1 METIAARLNAYRQAG
16 HSVRDHLMKSRDA
29 IAGADPH
36 NAWISVIDATTLG
49 RMIDWLEQQ
58 PQSLPLYGV
67 PFAVKDN
74 IDVAGLPTTAGCPD
88 YCYWPD
94 AHAAV
99 VERLMR
105 AGAIPLGKTNLDQFA
120 TGLVGSRSPYG
131 ACRNAFDQSRISGG
145 SSAGSAVAVALGQVT
160 FALGTDTAGSGRVP
174 AAFNNLLGLKPT
186 RGRLST
192 RGVVPACRSLDCV
205 NVFGLCGDDVRR
217 VFEVADG
224 FDPLDPQARPA
235 QPPAPLQAAI
245 PQDGFRFGVPREEDL
260 AFFGDEQTAA
270 AFHHGIQAL
279 EALGGEAC
287 RIDLTPFLEAAR
299 LLYEGPWVAERY
311 SAIRE
316 FIESR
321 PESLLPVTRQ
331 IIGAGAAPLACDLF
345 SAQHRLAELRRA
357 TEPVWEQVDCL
368 VTPTAGYLPTIEAV
382 KADPVEINSQLG
394 YYTNF
399 MNLLDLSAIAAPSG
413 FTPDGL
419 PFGLTLSAPAFM
431 DRPLIDLA
439 ERLQRHRQLPLGT
452 GRQSAAATARVLE
465 SDHGEHRLAIAVCGA
480 HMSGLPLNETLTE
493 RGGRHLQTTRTAAL
507 YRLYALP
514 GGPPARPGLVRV
526 DADGEAVEVE
536 VWTLPRHRVG
546 DFLDTIPAPLGLGR
560 ITLEDGREVVGFV
573 CEAAA
578 TGSAEDISALGSWR
592 RYLTRSG

>member
-1 METIAARLNAYRQAG
+1 METIADRLSAYRHAG
-16 HSVRDHLMKSRDA
+16 QSARGHLLEKRDA
-29 IAGADPH
+29 IADADPH
-36 NAWISVIDATTLG
+36 NAWISVIDTATLG
-49 RMIDWLEQQ
+49 PMIDWLEQQ
-58 PQSLPLYGV
+58 PRSLPLYGV

-94 AHAAV
+94 THATV
-99 VERLMR
+99 VARLMR

-131 ACRNAFDQSRISGG
+131 ACRNAFDPTRISGG
-145 SSAGSAVAVALGQVT
+145 SSAGSAVAVALGQVV

-174 AAFNNLLGLKPT
+174 AAFNNLVSLKPT
-186 RGRLST
+186 RGRVST

-205 NVFGLCGDDVRR
+205 NVFGRCGDDVRR
-217 VFEVADG
+217 VFEVAEG
-224 FDPLDPQARPA
+224 FDPLDAQARRA
-235 QPPAPLQAAI
+235 QPPAPLRAAI
-245 PQDGFRFGVPREEDL
+245 PQDGFRFGVPRDEDL

-270 AFHHGIQAL
+270 AFRDGIAAL
-279 EALGGEAC
+279 EALGGEPC
-287 RIDLTPFLEAAR
+287 RVDLTPFLETAR

-311 SAIRE
+311 NAIRP

-331 IIGAGAAPLACDLF
+331 IIGGGAAPSACDLF
-345 SAQHRLAELRRA
+345 AAQHRLAELRRA

-368 VTPTAGYLPTIEAV
+368 VTPTAGYLPTIAAV
-382 KADPVEINSQLG
+382 EADPVGINSQLG

-399 MNLLDLSAIAAPSG
+399 MNLLDLSAIAAPGG

-431 DRPLIDLA
+431 DRALIGVA
-439 ERLQRHRQLPLGT
+439 ERLQRHLGLPLGT
-452 GRQSAAATARVLE
+452 GRRTAPAAQALE
-465 SDHGEHRLAIAVCGA
+465 AGHGEHRQAIAVCGA
-480 HMSGLPLNETLTE
+480 HMSGLPLNETLIE

-526 DADGEAVEVE
+526 GADGHAVEVE

-560 ITLEDGREVVGFV
+560 ITLEDGREVTGFI
-573 CEAAA
+573 CEAYA
-578 TGSAEDISALGSWR
+578 TEQAEDISALGSWR
-592 RYLTRSG
+592 RYLARLA

>member
-1 METIAARLNAYRQAG
+1 METIAARLSAYRDAG
-16 HSVRDHLMKSRDA
+16 DSVRDHLLERRDA
-29 IAGADPH
+29 IVGADPH
-36 NAWISVIDATTLG
+36 NAWISVIDTATLSG
-49 RMIDWLEQQ
+49 MIDWLEQQ
-58 PQSLPLYGV
+58 SPSLPLYGV

-74 IDVAGLPTTAGCPD
+74 IDVAGLPTTAGCPA

-120 TGLVGSRSPYG
+120 TGLVGSRSPNG
-131 ACRNAFDQSRISGG
+131 ACRNAFDRRRVSGG
-145 SSAGSAVAVALGQVT
+145 SSAGSAVAVALGQVA

-174 AAFNNLLGLKPT
+174 AAFNNLMSLKPT

-205 NVFGLCGDDVRR
+205 NIFGLCGDDLRR
-217 VFEVADG
+217 VFEVVDG
-224 FDPLDPQARPA
+224 FDPLDPQSRPP
-235 QPPAPLQAAI
+235 QPPAPLGAAI
-245 PQDGFRFGVPREEDL
+245 PPGRFALGVPRDEDL
-260 AFFGDEQTAA
+260 EFFGDDQTAT
-270 AFHHGIQAL
+270 AFHRSIEAL
-279 EALGGEAC
+279 EALGGEVR

-311 SAIRE
+311 SAIRG
-316 FIESR
+316 FIESQ
-321 PESLLPVTRQ
+321 PDALLPVTRQ
-331 IIGAGAAPLACDLF
+331 IIGAGAEPLACDLF
-345 SAQHRLAELRRA
+345 TAQHRLAELRRA
-357 TEPVWEQVDCL
+357 TESAWAGIDCL
-368 VTPTAGYLPTIEAV
+368 VTPTAGHLPTLEAV
-382 KADPVEINSQLG
+382 EADPVGVNSQLG

-399 MNLLDLSAIAAPSG
+399 MNLLDLSAVAAPGG

-431 DRPLIDLA
+431 DRALIDLA
-439 ERLQRHRQLPLGT
+439 ERLQRHCQLPLGT
-452 GRQSAAATARVLE
+452 GRQTAPAAEALDA
-465 SDHGEHRLAIAVCGA
+465 DHGEHRQAIAVCGA
-480 HMSGLPLNETLTE
+480 HMSGLPLNETLIE

-526 DADGEAVEVE
+526 DADGHAVEVE

-560 ITLEDGREVVGFV
+560 ITLEDGREVTGFI
-573 CEAAA
+573 CEAWA
-578 TGSAEDISALGSWR
+578 TASAEDISALGSWR
-592 RYLTRSG
+592 RYLTRPA

>member
-1 METIAARLNAYRQAG
+1 METIAARLSAYRDAG
-16 HSVRDHLMKSRDA
+16 DSVRDHLLESRNA
-29 IAGADPH
+29 IASADPH
-36 NAWISVIDATTLG
+36 NAWISVIDTATLSG
-49 RMIDWLEQQ
+49 MIDWLEQQ
-58 PQSLPLYGV
+58 SRSLPLYGV

-74 IDVAGLPTTAGCPD
+74 IDVAGLPTTAGCPA

-131 ACRNAFDQSRISGG
+131 ACRNAFDQSRVSGG
-145 SSAGSAVAVALGQVT
+145 SSAGSAVAVALGQVA

-174 AAFNNLLGLKPT
+174 AAFNNLMGLKPT

-192 RGVVPACRSLDCV
+192 RGVVPACHSLDCV
-205 NVFGLCGDDVRR
+205 TIFGLCGDDLHR
-217 VFEVADG
+217 VFEVVDG
-224 FDPLDPQARPA
+224 FDPLDPQARPP
-235 QPPAPLQAAI
+235 QPPAPLRAAI
-245 PQDGFRFGVPREEDL
+245 PPGRFRLGVPRDEDL
-260 AFFGDEQTAA
+260 EFFGDEQTAA
-270 AFHHGIQAL
+270 AFSRGIEAL
-279 EALGGEAC
+279 EALGGEVY
-287 RIDLTPFLEAAR
+287 RIDLAPFLEAAR

-311 SAIRE
+311 SAIRG
-316 FIESR
+316 FIESQ
-321 PESLLPVTRQ
+321 PDSLLPVTRQ
-331 IIGAGAAPLACDLF
+331 IIGGGAEPLACDLF
-345 SAQHRLAELRRA
+345 AAQHRLAELRRA
-357 TEPVWEQVDCL
+357 TESVWAEVDCL
-368 VTPTAGYLPTIEAV
+368 VTPTAGHLPTLEAV
-382 KADPVEINSQLG
+382 EADPVGVNSQLG

-399 MNLLDLSAIAAPSG
+399 MNLLDLSAVAAPGG

-431 DRPLIDLA
+431 DRALIDLA
-439 ERLQRHRQLPLGT
+439 ERLQCHCQLPLGT
-452 GRQSAAATARVLE
+452 GRQTATAAGALE
-465 SDHGEHRLAIAVCGA
+465 PGHGEHRQAIAVCGA
-480 HMSGLPLNETLTE
+480 HMSGLPLNKTLTE

-526 DADGEAVEVE
+526 GADGHAVEVE

-560 ITLEDGREVVGFV
+560 ITLEDGREVTGFI
-573 CEAAA
+573 CEAWA
-578 TGSAEDISALGSWR
+578 TASAEDISTVGSWR
-592 RYLTRSG
+592 RYLARPE